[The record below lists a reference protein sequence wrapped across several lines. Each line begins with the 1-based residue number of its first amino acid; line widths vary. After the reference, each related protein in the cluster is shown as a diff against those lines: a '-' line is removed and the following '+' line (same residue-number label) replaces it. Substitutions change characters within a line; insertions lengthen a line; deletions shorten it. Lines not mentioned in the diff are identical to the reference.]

1 MGWRAH
7 LRYCDHRRAQRR
19 RSRRRAVDHLSYL
32 HPARRP
38 APAPPTCGTR
48 HSSAPST
55 LKVPIG
61 FVCSARPRLH
71 TNRLHV
77 RRRGRTQRCEGTQ
90 RSLTNF
96 RHFCTDPTH
105 PGLRYVGSAHLLL
118 SIFARC
124 RCRYRLQ
131 YVHPAS
137 RLRFSLTLSQKLYC
151 YWSTLDVPLSFSQFI
166 SGSSSI
172 FNGMTSSP
180 RIMQKVGKNC

>member
-105 PGLRYVGSAHLLL
+105 PGLRHVYCTLW
-118 SIFARC
+118 
-124 RCRYRLQ
+124 
-131 YVHPAS
+131 
-137 RLRFSLTLSQKLYC
+137 SLTAHRGYRSPLTFIRELSLSLSHTHTQHVDETC
-151 YWSTLDVPLSFSQFI
+151 ARVRPWVNDVVQA
-166 SGSSSI
+166 
-172 FNGMTSSP
+172 TA
-180 RIMQKVGKNC
+180 RHA

>member
-55 LKVPIG
+55 LKVPFG
-61 FVCSARPRLH
+61 FRCSARPRLH

-105 PGLRYVGSAHLLL
+105 PGLRYVSSRRYFYNVSLDLRITHICYQARSSALVRLFVYGLPIRVLLF
-118 SIFARC
+118 SVTRC
-124 RCRYRLQ
+124 
-131 YVHPAS
+131 
-137 RLRFSLTLSQKLYC
+137 FT
-151 YWSTLDVPLSFSQFI
+151 SFL
-166 SGSSSI
+166 
-172 FNGMTSSP
+172 
-180 RIMQKVGKNC
+180 